1 MDLSLGV
8 TFRLSHEALYAE
20 RFYCPLMINAR
31 IKQLDTGVRI
41 FLSDYLTEDST
52 LSVVGAS
59 ADFADVLKTAVTNIS
74 TTATATPVKPNPL
87 EERFI
92 GRLLLFKPAGTCL
105 SLVQP

>member
-1 MDLSLGV
+1 M
-8 TFRLSHEALYAE
+8 
-20 RFYCPLMINAR
+20 PMINAR

-41 FLSDYLTEDST
+41 FLSDYLTENST

-74 TTATATPVKPNPL
+74 TTATATPVKPNPF

-92 GRLLLFKPAGTCL
+92 GRLLLFKPARKCRIP
-105 SLVQP
+105 VQP

>member
-1 MDLSLGV
+1 MKRCTLDV
-8 TFRLSHEALYAE
+8 FH
-20 RFYCPLMINAR
+20 CPLMINAR
-31 IKQLDTGVRI
+31 IKLLDTGVRI

-74 TTATATPVKPNPL
+74 TTATATPVKPNPF

-92 GRLLLFKPAGTCL
+92 GRLLLLITSWRSHL
-105 SLVQP
+105 LVQP

>member
-1 MDLSLGV
+1 
-8 TFRLSHEALYAE
+8 
-20 RFYCPLMINAR
+20 MINAR

-41 FLSDYLTEDST
+41 FLSDYLTEDYLTEDCT

>member
-1 MDLSLGV
+1 M
-8 TFRLSHEALYAE
+8 EICPALQSIEFFTA
-20 RFYCPLMINAR
+20 PMINAR

-41 FLSDYLTEDST
+41 FLSDYLTEDCT

-74 TTATATPVKPNPL
+74 TTATATPVKPNPF

-92 GRLLLFKPAGTCL
+92 GRLLLL
-105 SLVQP
+105 SQLSKTRTLVQP

>member
-1 MDLSLGV
+1 MKP
-8 TFRLSHEALYAE
+8 LYAE

>member
-1 MDLSLGV
+1 
-8 TFRLSHEALYAE
+8 
-20 RFYCPLMINAR
+20 MINAR

-41 FLSDYLTEDST
+41 FLSDYLTEDCT
-52 LSVVGAS
+52 LSVVVAS

>member
-1 MDLSLGV
+1 
-8 TFRLSHEALYAE
+8 
-20 RFYCPLMINAR
+20 MINAR

-74 TTATATPVKPNPL
+74 TTATATPVKPNPF

-92 GRLLLFKPAGTCL
+92 GRLLLFNNQHKMHFAGTAPTQFHLPSCIPCVHYNR
-105 SLVQP
+105 SVTV

>member
-1 MDLSLGV
+1 
-8 TFRLSHEALYAE
+8 
-20 RFYCPLMINAR
+20 MINAR
-31 IKQLDTGVRI
+31 IKKLDTGVRI

-74 TTATATPVKPNPL
+74 TTATATPVKPNPF

-92 GRLLLFKPAGTCL
+92 GRLLLFNNQHKMHFAGTAPTQFHLPSCIPCVHYNR
-105 SLVQP
+105 SVTV